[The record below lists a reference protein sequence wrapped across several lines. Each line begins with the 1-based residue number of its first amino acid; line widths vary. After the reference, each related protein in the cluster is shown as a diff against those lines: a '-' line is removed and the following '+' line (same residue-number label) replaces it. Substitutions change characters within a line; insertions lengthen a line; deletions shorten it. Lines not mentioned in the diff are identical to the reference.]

1 MVANNMNNSRMTEFK
16 IDATGASTKNP
27 LPEWFCL
34 CLVFCFVFFGFFLQI
49 CDFHVS
55 DRQTILVLDNDS
67 PSKYNMQFLNDD
79 FIMET
84 KLSKVTSP

>member
-16 IDATGASTKNP
+16 IDATGASTKI
-27 LPEWFCL
+27 LFLSGFVYVWCL
-34 CLVFCFVFFGFFLQI
+34 FFFLQI

>member
-1 MVANNMNNSRMTEFK
+1 MPQVHLQK
-16 IDATGASTKNP
+16 ILFLSGFVYV
-27 LPEWFCL
+27 WCL
-34 CLVFCFVFFGFFLQI
+34 FFLQI

-55 DRQTILVLDNDS
+55 DRQTILALDNDS

>member
-1 MVANNMNNSRMTEFK
+1 MPQVHLQK
-16 IDATGASTKNP
+16 ILFLSGFVYV
-27 LPEWFCL
+27 WCL
-34 CLVFCFVFFGFFLQI
+34 FFFLQI

-55 DRQTILVLDNDS
+55 DPQTILVLDNDS

>member
-1 MVANNMNNSRMTEFK
+1 MVTNNMNNSRMMEFK

-34 CLVFCFVFFGFFLQI
+34 CLVFFVFVFFFQI

-55 DRQTILVLDNDS
+55 DRQTILVLDNDN

>member
-34 CLVFCFVFFGFFLQI
+34 CLVGVFFVVVLLQI

-67 PSKYNMQFLNDD
+67 PSKSNMQFLNDD

>member
-1 MVANNMNNSRMTEFK
+1 MPQVHLQK
-16 IDATGASTKNP
+16 ILFLSGFVYV
-27 LPEWFCL
+27 W
-34 CLVFCFVFFGFFLQI
+34 CLVFLQI

-55 DRQTILVLDNDS
+55 DRQTILVLDKDS

>member
-34 CLVFCFVFFGFFLQI
+34 CLVFVFFLQI

>member
-1 MVANNMNNSRMTEFK
+1 MPQVHLQK
-16 IDATGASTKNP
+16 ILFLSGFVYV
-27 LPEWFCL
+27 W
-34 CLVFCFVFFGFFLQI
+34 CFVLFFLFFLQI

>member
-1 MVANNMNNSRMTEFK
+1 MPQVHLQK
-16 IDATGASTKNP
+16 ILFLSGFVYV
-27 LPEWFCL
+27 W
-34 CLVFCFVFFGFFLQI
+34 CFFVVVVVFLQI

-55 DRQTILVLDNDS
+55 DRQTILVLGNDS
-67 PSKYNMQFLNDD
+67 PSKSNMQFLNDD